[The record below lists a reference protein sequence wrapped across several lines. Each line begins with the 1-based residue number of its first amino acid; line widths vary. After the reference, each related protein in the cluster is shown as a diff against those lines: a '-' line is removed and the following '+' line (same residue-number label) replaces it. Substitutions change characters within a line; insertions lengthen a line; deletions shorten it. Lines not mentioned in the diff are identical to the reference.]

1 MIDCCIFDL
10 DGVVVD
16 TARYHYL
23 AWAALARELGFEFTP
38 VQGEATKGVSRMA
51 SLEIVLRAGGLEGR
65 FSAAERDNSILPA
78 SRCKIFG
85 SGLSS
90 KNQPRV
96 PATAYPSHT
105 AQLLKIK
112 STELNLLSSKNSLN
126 FFEVLHHRS

>member
-1 MIDCCIFDL
+1 MLGFYLADARA
-10 DGVVVD
+10 VYVPVVD
-16 TARYHYL
+16 LIYSVALYNTENFL
-23 AWAALARELGFEFTP
+23 AHLIAPNAG
-38 VQGEATKGVSRMA
+38 VMQKGKYRQA
-51 SLEIVLRAGGLEGR
+51 R
-65 FSAAERDNSILPA
+65 FSAAERDNSSLPA

-112 STELNLLSSKNSLN
+112 SMESNLLSSKNSLN
-126 FFEVLHHRS
+126 FFEVLHHSRVPFKRIFLPG